1 MRYVCLDHI
10 FTGDCYASSA
20 AADFEGGLMTSWM
33 THLDPGV
40 GIVGYPE
47 NVERVQIF

>member
-1 MRYVCLDHI
+1 MCALIIYSLVTVTHL
-10 FTGDCYASSA
+10 AA

-33 THLDPGV
+33 THVDPGV